1 LIGQGFRYEKVVGRH
16 RARARDFLLRQGIM
30 IAPSAIPPRVPGP
43 GREPRSRFTS
53 ISVLLQAVI
62 GVMASVLVAAFSV
75 SAFYA
80 YQREYAAVRVLDI
93 ADVTRDIFDA
103 MKYLRIERGTVSTA
117 LAAPEPATPQTLR
130 EIAALRANADAA
142 FAAATDKID
151 SDNFSGGAR
160 ELDAIHKAAATLARI
175 RRAADAALLLPR
187 EKRPTEL
194 GAQWVAANNTLVEEV
209 DDLSETLPD
218 RSLQPD
224 PFVEEMM
231 SFKRLAWLTSD
242 SAGMDR
248 LILGVAIAN
257 NAGLSPSQ
265 REQIANQ
272 SGRIVTPWRLIKN
285 EVRLGHAPDELAR
298 AVRTADQIYFHDICK
313 VRLSIIAALAAGK
326 PSPVSDRDWLAM
338 SKAGLDHVL
347 GVAHTAVDL
356 AAAHAESDTEVAR
369 RLYFASLLGVVLFV
383 GFGVFAIVFVARQV
397 VEPMAEITRTM
408 RLVAEGNLGVGVPFQ
423 DRGDEIGDL
432 ARALGVFKANAIEK
446 KQIELELIKS
456 KETAESSNRAKS
468 QFLANMSHELRTPL
482 NAVIGFAEMMSAE
495 TFGPL
500 GSPRY
505 QEYADAIRG
514 SGAHLLALIND
525 ILDLSRL
532 DAGQADLIDEE
543 LDVEEITETSLT
555 MIAGQAKAA
564 NIEVSRQVAP
574 NLPLLRA
581 DRRRVK
587 QVLINLLANAV
598 KFTPAGGRVS
608 LSAALSKDGGL
619 TLAVADTGI
628 GIAKEDIP
636 KALERFGQVDSKLS
650 RRYEGAGLGLPLAK
664 QLMELHG
671 GTLVLESELNVGTT
685 VRVTFPHERLVQ
697 RAKGVAA

>member
-1 LIGQGFRYEKVVGRH
+1 MRAPPALPA
-16 RARARDFLLRQGIM
+16 RARADRK
-30 IAPSAIPPRVPGP
+30 
-43 GREPRSRFTS
+43 PRSRVAS
-53 ISVLLQAVI
+53 ISVLLQTVI
-62 GVMASVLVAAFSV
+62 GVMASVLVAAFGV

-80 YQREYAAVRVLDI
+80 YQREYSAVRVLDI

-103 MKYLRIERGTVSTA
+103 MKYLRIERGTISTA
-117 LAAPEPATPQTLR
+117 LAAPETASPQALH
-130 EIAALRANADAA
+130 EIATLRANADAA
-142 FAAATDKID
+142 FAAATDKIQAD
-151 SDNFSGGAR
+151 DFGTGASQ
-160 ELDAIHKAAATLARI
+160 LAAIHKSAQTLLRLRKAV
-175 RRAADAALLLPR
+175 DAALLLPR
-187 EKRPTEL
+187 ARRSHEL
-194 GAQWVAANNTLVEEV
+194 GNEWVAANNTLVEQV
-209 DDLSETLPD
+209 DDLSETLTD
-218 RSLQPD
+218 RADQADQPD
-224 PFVEEMM
+224 PYVEEMM
-231 SFKRLAWLTSD
+231 NFKRLAWLTSD

-248 LILGVAIAN
+248 LILGVAIAAN
-257 NAGLSPSQ
+257 TGLSPAQ

-285 EVRLGHAPDELAR
+285 EVRLGHAPVELAR
-298 AVRTADQIYFHDICK
+298 AVGIADRIYFHDICK
-313 VRLSIIAALAAGK
+313 VRLGIIAALAAGK
-326 PSPVSDRDWLAM
+326 PSPISDRDWLAM

-347 GVAHTAVDL
+347 AVAHTAVDL
-356 AAAHAESDTEVAR
+356 AAAHAASDTEAAR
-369 RLYFASLLGVVLFV
+369 QLYFASLLGVVLFV
-383 GFGVFAIVFVARQV
+383 GFGVFAIAFVARQV
-397 VEPMAEITRTM
+397 VEPMEEITQTM
-408 RLVAEGNLGVGVPFQ
+408 RRVAEGDLGGSVPFQ

-446 KQIELELIKS
+446 KQIEIELIKS

-532 DAGQADLIDEE
+532 DAGQSDLIDEQ
-543 LDVEEITETSLT
+543 LDVEEIAETVLT
-555 MIAGQAKAA
+555 MVAGQARAA
-564 NIEVSRQVAP
+564 RVEVSRDIAP
-574 NLPLLRA
+574 GLPLLRA

-598 KFTPAGGRVS
+598 KFTPAGGTVS
-608 LSAALSKDGGL
+608 LSAVKTKDGGL
-619 TLAVADTGI
+619 KLAVADTGI

-685 VRVTFPHERLVQ
+685 VTVIFPQERLK
-697 RAKGVAA
+697 RRTAGVAA

>member
-1 LIGQGFRYEKVVGRH
+1 MTSAATPSRAPGPTRP
-16 RARARDFLLRQGIM
+16 RARYA
-30 IAPSAIPPRVPGP
+30 
-43 GREPRSRFTS
+43 S
-53 ISVLLQAVI
+53 ISVLLQTVI

-80 YQREYAAVRVLDI
+80 YQREYSAVRVLDI
-93 ADVTRDIFDA
+93 ADVTRDVFDA

-117 LAAPEPATPQTLR
+117 LAASEPASPQTMH
-130 EIAALRANADAA
+130 EIAVLRANADAA
-142 FAAATDKID
+142 FAAATDKLRSGD
-151 SDNFSGGAR
+151 FSSSAPGLEG
-160 ELDAIHKAAATLARI
+160 IHKAAAALAKLRTV
-175 RRAADAALLLPR
+175 ADAALLLPR
-187 EKRPTEL
+187 EKRSANL
-194 GAQWVAANNTLVEEV
+194 ASQWVDANNALVEMV

-218 RSLQPD
+218 RGEQSD
-224 PFVEEMM
+224 PFVAEMM
-231 SFKRLAWLTSD
+231 NFKRLAWLTSD

-257 NAGLSPSQ
+257 NHGLSMPE

-285 EVRLGHAPDELAR
+285 EVRLGHAPDALAA
-298 AVRTADQIYFHDICK
+298 AVREADRIYFHDICK

-326 PSPVSDRDWLAM
+326 PSPISDRAWLAM

-356 AAAHAESDTEVAR
+356 AAAHAESDTEAAR

-397 VEPMAEITRTM
+397 IEPMDEITHTM
-408 RLVAEGNLGVGVPFQ
+408 RLVAAGNLGVGVPFQ

-446 KQIELELIKS
+446 KQIEIELIKS
-456 KETAESSNRAKS
+456 KDSAESSNRAKS

-514 SGAHLLALIND
+514 SGAHLLSLIND

-532 DAGQADLIDEE
+532 DAGQSDLIDED
-543 LDVEEITETSLT
+543 LDVEEVAETVLT
-555 MIAGQAKAA
+555 MVAGQAKAA
-564 NIEVSRQVAP
+564 NIEASRTIEP
-574 NLPLLRA
+574 NLPFLRA

-598 KFTPAGGRVS
+598 KFTPSGGKVR
-608 LSAALSKDGGL
+608 LSAALARDGGL
-619 TLAVADTGI
+619 TLSVADTGI
-628 GIAKEDIP
+628 GIAKQDIP

-671 GTLVLESELNVGTT
+671 GALVLESELNVGTT
-685 VRVTFPHERLVQ
+685 VSVTFPRERLIR

>member
-1 LIGQGFRYEKVVGRH
+1 M
-16 RARARDFLLRQGIM
+16 RAPPAPPMRASHAERK
-30 IAPSAIPPRVPGP
+30 
-43 GREPRSRFTS
+43 PRSRFTS
-53 ISVLLQAVI
+53 ISVLLQTVI

-80 YQREYAAVRVLDI
+80 YQREYSAVRVLDI

-103 MKYLRIERGTVSTA
+103 MKYLRIERGTISTA
-117 LAAPEPATPQTLR
+117 LAAPEAASPQALR

-142 FAAATDKID
+142 FAAATGKIEA
-151 SDNFSGGAR
+151 DNFGTGASQ
-160 ELDAIHKAAATLARI
+160 LAAIHKSAAKLLALRK
-175 RRAADAALLLPR
+175 AVDAALLLPR
-187 EKRPTEL
+187 DKRPHDL
-194 GAQWVAANNTLVEEV
+194 GSAWVAANNTLVEQV

-218 RSLQPD
+218 RADQPD
-224 PFVEEMM
+224 PYVEEMM
-231 SFKRLAWLTSD
+231 NFKRLAWLTSD

-257 NAGLSPSQ
+257 NNSAGLSPAQ

-285 EVRLGHAPDELAR
+285 EVRLGHAPAELAR
-298 AVRTADQIYFHDICK
+298 AVRDADRIYFHDICK
-313 VRLSIIAALAAGK
+313 VRLAIIAALATGK

-347 GVAHTAVDL
+347 AVAHTAVDL
-356 AAAHAESDTEVAR
+356 AAAHAAGDTEIAR
-369 RLYFASLLGVVLFV
+369 RIYFASLLGVVLFV

-397 VEPMAEITRTM
+397 VEPMEEITQTM
-408 RLVAEGNLGVGVPFQ
+408 RMVAEGELGVGVPFQ
-423 DRGDEIGDL
+423 DRTDEIGDL

-446 KQIELELIKS
+446 KQIEIELIKS

-532 DAGQADLIDEE
+532 DAGQSDLIDEE
-543 LDVEEITETSLT
+543 LDVEEIAETVLT
-555 MIAGQAKAA
+555 MVAGQAKAA
-564 NIEVSRQVAP
+564 NIQVSHDIEP
-574 NLPLLRA
+574 DLPLLRA

-598 KFTPAGGRVS
+598 KFTPAGGKVS
-608 LSAALSKDGGL
+608 LRAALTRDGGL
-619 TLAVADTGI
+619 KLAVADTGI

-671 GTLVLESELNVGTT
+671 GALVLESELNIGTT
-685 VRVTFPHERLVQ
+685 VSVTFPRERLRRRTQ
-697 RAKGVAA
+697 GIAAA

>member
-1 LIGQGFRYEKVVGRH
+1 
-16 RARARDFLLRQGIM
+16 
-30 IAPSAIPPRVPGP
+30 
-43 GREPRSRFTS
+43 
-53 ISVLLQAVI
+53 VLLQTVI

-80 YQREYAAVRVLDI
+80 YQREYSAVRVLDI

-103 MKYLRIERGTVSTA
+103 MKYLRIERGTISTA
-117 LAAPEPATPQTLR
+117 LAAPEPASPQALR

-142 FAAATDKID
+142 FAAATDKIRT
-151 SDNFSGGAR
+151 DNFDTSQSKLG
-160 ELDAIHKAAATLARI
+160 AIHRSAEALIALRKKI
-175 RRAADAALLLPR
+175 DAALLLPR
-187 EKRPTEL
+187 DKRPAEL
-194 GAQWVAANNTLVEEV
+194 GNDWVAANNTLVEQV

-218 RSLQPD
+218 RGDEPD

-231 SFKRLAWLTSD
+231 NFKRLAWLTSD

-257 NAGLSPSQ
+257 NTGLSPAQ

-285 EVRLGHAPDELAR
+285 EVRLGHAPDALAR
-298 AVRTADQIYFHDICK
+298 AVRIADKIYFHDICK
-313 VRLSIIAALAAGK
+313 IRLSIIAALAAGK
-326 PSPVSDRDWLAM
+326 PSPVSDRAWLAM

-347 GVAHTAVDL
+347 AVAHTAVDI
-356 AAAHAESDTEVAR
+356 AAAHAASDTEVAR

-397 VEPMAEITRTM
+397 VEPMEEITQTM
-408 RLVAEGNLGVGVPFQ
+408 RMVAAGDLGVGVPFQ

-446 KQIELELIKS
+446 KQIEIELIKS

-505 QEYADAIRG
+505 QEYANAIRG

-532 DAGQADLIDEE
+532 DAGQSDLIDEA
-543 LDVEEITETSLT
+543 LDVEEISETVLT
-555 MIAGQAKAA
+555 MVAGQAKAA
-564 NIEVSRQVAP
+564 NIEVSSNIAP
-574 NLPLLRA
+574 NLPLLKA

-587 QVLINLLANAV
+587 QVLINLLANAI
-598 KFTPAGGRVS
+598 KFTPAGGKVS
-608 LSAALSKDGGL
+608 LSAAEAKDGGL
-619 TLAVADTGI
+619 VLAVADTGI

-685 VRVTFPHERLVQ
+685 VSVTFPRERLTR

>member
-1 LIGQGFRYEKVVGRH
+1 MRAPPAPPFR
-16 RARARDFLLRQGIM
+16 
-30 IAPSAIPPRVPGP
+30 APTPAPK
-43 GREPRSRFTS
+43 PRSRFAS
-53 ISVLLQAVI
+53 ISVLLQTVI

-80 YQREYAAVRVLDI
+80 YQREYSAVRVLGI

-103 MKYLRIERGTVSTA
+103 MKYLRIERGTISTA
-117 LAAPEPATPQTLR
+117 LAVPEPASPQAMH
-130 EIAALRANADAA
+130 EIAMLRANADAA
-142 FAAATDKID
+142 FAAATDKIRA
-151 SDNFSGGAR
+151 DNFDAGAS
-160 ELDAIHKAAATLARI
+160 ELGAIHKSAETLIALRKEI
-175 RRAADAALLLPR
+175 DAALLLPR
-187 EKRPTEL
+187 DKRPAEL
-194 GAQWVAANNTLVEEV
+194 GNAWVTANNTLVEQV

-218 RSLQPD
+218 RGDETD

-231 SFKRLAWLTSD
+231 NFKRLAWLTSD

-257 NAGLSPSQ
+257 NTGLSPAQ

-285 EVRLGHAPDELAR
+285 EVRLGHAPEELAR
-298 AVRTADQIYFHDICK
+298 AVHIADKIYFHDICK
-313 VRLSIIAALAAGK
+313 VRLSIIAALSAGK
-326 PSPVSDRDWLAM
+326 PSPVSDRAWLAM

-347 GVAHTAVDL
+347 AVAHTAVDI
-356 AAAHAESDTEVAR
+356 AAAHAASDTEVAR

-397 VEPMAEITRTM
+397 VEPMEEITQTM
-408 RLVAEGNLGVGVPFQ
+408 RMVAAGDLGVGVPFQ

-446 KQIELELIKS
+446 KQIEIELIKS
-456 KETAESSNRAKS
+456 KDTAESSNRAKS

-532 DAGQADLIDEE
+532 DAGQSDLIDEA
-543 LDVEEITETSLT
+543 LDVDEIAETVLT
-555 MIAGQAKAA
+555 MVAGQAKAA
-564 NIEVSRQVAP
+564 NIEVSSSIAP
-574 NLPLLRA
+574 NLPLLKA

-587 QVLINLLANAV
+587 QVLINLLANAI
-598 KFTPAGGRVS
+598 KFTPAGGKVR
-608 LSAALSKDGGL
+608 LSAAHARDGGL
-619 TLAVADTGI
+619 VLAVADTGI

-671 GTLVLESELNVGTT
+671 GALVLESELNVGTT
-685 VRVTFPHERLVQ
+685 VSVTFPRERLTH

>member
-1 LIGQGFRYEKVVGRH
+1 MKSPSRATGRMPNTATH
-16 RARARDFLLRQGIM
+16 ARPWYA
-30 IAPSAIPPRVPGP
+30 
-43 GREPRSRFTS
+43 S
-53 ISVLLQAVI
+53 ISVLLQTVI
-62 GVMASVLVAAFSV
+62 GVMASVLVATFSV

-80 YQREYAAVRVLDI
+80 YQREYAAVRVLDV
-93 ADVTRDIFDA
+93 ADVTRDVFDA

-117 LAAPEPATPQTLR
+117 LAAPDAASAETVR
-130 EIAALRANADAA
+130 EIHDLRAAADAA
-142 FAAATDKID
+142 FGAAVAKMHA
-151 SDNFSGGAR
+151 DNF
-160 ELDAIHKAAATLARI
+160 DAGDKEINDI
-175 RRAADAALLLPR
+175 RRSSAQLQKTRDTVDAALRVPR
-187 EKRPTEL
+187 DKRPAQL
-194 GAQWVAANNTLVEEV
+194 GANWVAANNALVEKV

-218 RSLQPD
+218 HSDEDD
-224 PFVEEMM
+224 PFVDEMM
-231 SFKRLAWLTSD
+231 NFKRLAWLTSD

-257 NAGLSPSQ
+257 NTGLTPAQ

-272 SGRIVTPWRLIKN
+272 SGRIVTPWRIIKN
-285 EVRLGHAPDELAR
+285 EVRLGHAPRELAT
-298 AVRTADQIYFHDICK
+298 AVRIADKIYFHDICK
-313 VRLSIIAALAAGK
+313 IRSSIIAALAAGK
-326 PSPVSDRDWLAM
+326 PSPVSDLDWLAM
-338 SKAGLDHVL
+338 SKSGLDHVL
-347 GVAHTAVDL
+347 AVAHTAVDL
-356 AAAHAESDTEVAR
+356 AAAHAASETEVAR

-397 VEPMAEITRTM
+397 VEPMEEITRTM
-408 RLVAEGNLGVGVPFQ
+408 RAVADGRLGVSVPFEE
-423 DRGDEIGDL
+423 RSDEIGDL
-432 ARALGVFKANAIEK
+432 ARALGVFRANAIEK
-446 KQIELELIKS
+446 KRIEVELIKS
-456 KETAESSNRAKS
+456 KDSAESSNRAKS

-482 NAVIGFAEMMSAE
+482 NAVIGFAEMMAAG

-505 QEYADAIRG
+505 EEYANAIRG
-514 SGAHLLALIND
+514 SGAHLLSLIND

-532 DAGQADLIDEE
+532 DAGQSDLIDEE
-543 LDVEEITETSLT
+543 LDVEEIAETCMT
-555 MIAGQAKAA
+555 MIAAQAKGAQVA
-564 NIEVSRQVAP
+564 VSRAVAP

-598 KFTPAGGRVS
+598 KFTPAGGQVS
-608 LSAALSKDGGL
+608 LSALMTQDGEL
-619 TLAVADTGI
+619 TFAVSDTGI

-671 GTLVLESELNVGTT
+671 GTLVLQSELNVGTT
-685 VRVTFPHERLVQ
+685 VSVTFPRERLVR